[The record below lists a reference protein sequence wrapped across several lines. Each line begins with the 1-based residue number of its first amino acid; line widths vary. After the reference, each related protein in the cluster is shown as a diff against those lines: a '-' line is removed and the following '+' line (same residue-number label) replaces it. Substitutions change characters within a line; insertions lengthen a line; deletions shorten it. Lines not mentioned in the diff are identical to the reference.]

1 MYFKVRLG
9 GFGAKEKSLTNYMK
23 DYLDI
28 CRKVFAQYKE
38 LGEKAMNQLDEEQL
52 NWAPSAESNSIVL
65 IVKHLYG
72 NMLSRW
78 TDFLT
83 TDGEKEWRNRDNEFV
98 IDKKLT
104 REELNFM
111 WEDGWALFFRTL
123 YSLTDEDLGKIVKIR
138 GEDHTVIEALQ
149 RQTAHYSSHI
159 GQIIYIA
166 KVCKDKDWNSL
177 SIPRGKSKEFNDKLT
192 GKKY

>member
-1 MYFKVRLG
+1 MNNYLNICRTVFLQY
-9 GFGAKEKSLTNYMK
+9 KSLG
-23 DYLDI
+23 D
-28 CRKVFAQYKE
+28 
-38 LGEKAMNQLDEEQL
+38 KAMGQLNEQEL
-52 NWAPSAESNSIVL
+52 NWAPSSESNSIVL

-98 IDKKLT
+98 SEKSVT
-104 REELNFM
+104 HEELNWM

-123 YSLTDEDLGKIVKIR
+123 DSLTDADLDKIVKIR
-138 GEDHTVIEALQ
+138 GEDHTVLEALQ
-149 RQTAHYSSHI
+149 RQTAHYCSHI
-159 GQIIYIA
+159 GQIIYLA
-166 KVCKDKDWNSL
+166 KACKDKDWNSL
-177 SIPRGKSKEFNDKLT
+177 SIPKGKSKEFNEKLF

>member
-1 MYFKVRLG
+1 
-9 GFGAKEKSLTNYMK
+9 MK

>member
-1 MYFKVRLG
+1 MN
-9 GFGAKEKSLTNYMK
+9 NY
-23 DYLDI
+23 LEI
-28 CRKVFAQYKE
+28 CRNVFQQYKV
-38 LGEKAMNQLDEEQL
+38 LAEKAMAQLDEEQL
-52 NWAPSAESNSIVL
+52 NWVPSAESNSIVL

-83 TDGEKEWRNRDNEFV
+83 TDGEKEWRNRDAEFV
-98 IDKKLT
+98 TNRCLS

-123 YSLTDEDLGKIVKIR
+123 YSLTDEDLDKIVKIR

-166 KVCKDKDWNSL
+166 KLCKDKDWNSL
-177 SIPRGKSKEFNDKLT
+177 SIPRGKSKEFNQKLT

>member
-1 MYFKVRLG
+1 
-9 GFGAKEKSLTNYMK
+9 MK
-23 DYLDI
+23 DYLEI

-78 TDFLT
+78 TDFLL

-98 IDKKLT
+98 LDKKLT
-104 REELNFM
+104 RDEIMWM

-123 YSLTDEDLGKIVKIR
+123 YSLTDEDLGKKITIR
-138 GEDHTVIEALQ
+138 AEEFSVMEALQ

-166 KVCKDKDWNSL
+166 KVCKEKDWNSL
-177 SIPRGKSKEFNDKLT
+177 SIPKGKSKEYNEKLF
-192 GKKY
+192 GKAK

>member
-1 MYFKVRLG
+1 MN
-9 GFGAKEKSLTNYMK
+9 NY
-23 DYLDI
+23 LEI
-28 CRKVFAQYKE
+28 CRNVFQQYKQ
-38 LGEKAMNQLDEEQL
+38 LGEKAMTQLDEKQL
-52 NWAPSAESNSIVL
+52 NWSPTPESNSIVL
-65 IVKHLYG
+65 IIKHLYG

-83 TDGEKEWRNRDNEFV
+83 TDGEKDWRDRDAEFV
-98 IDKKLT
+98 TNRNLT

-123 YSLTDEDLGKIVKIR
+123 YSLNEDDLDKIIKIR

-166 KVCKDKDWNSL
+166 KICKDKDWNSL
-177 SIPRGKSKEFNDKLT
+177 SIPRGMSKEFNEKLT

>member
-1 MYFKVRLG
+1 
-9 GFGAKEKSLTNYMK
+9 MK
-23 DYLDI
+23 DYLEI

-83 TDGEKEWRNRDNEFV
+83 TDGEKEWRDRDAEFV
-98 IDKKLT
+98 SDKNLT
-104 REELNFM
+104 REEINWM

-123 YSLTDEDLGKIVKIR
+123 YSLTDEDLGKKITIR
-138 GEDHTVIEALQ
+138 AEEFSVMEALQ

-166 KVCKDKDWNSL
+166 KVCKEKDWNSL
-177 SIPRGKSKEFNDKLT
+177 SIPKGKSKEYNEKLF
-192 GKKY
+192 GKAK

>member
-1 MYFKVRLG
+1 
-9 GFGAKEKSLTNYMK
+9 MK

-28 CRKVFAQYKE
+28 CRKVFRQYKE
-38 LGEKAMNQLDEEQL
+38 LGEKAIAQLDEEQL
-52 NWAPSAESNSIVL
+52 NWAPSKESNSIAL

-83 TDGEKEWRNRDNEFV
+83 TDGEKEWRDRDGEFET
-98 IDKKLT
+98 DKPLT
-104 REELNFM
+104 QAELNKI
-111 WEDGWALFFRTL
+111 WNDGWTLFLHTL
-123 YSLTDEDLGKIVKIR
+123 DSLTDADLDKIVKIR

-159 GQIIYIA
+159 GQIIYLA
-166 KVCKDKDWNSL
+166 KACKDKDWNSL
-177 SIPRGKSKEFNDKLT
+177 SIPRGKSKEYNAKLT

>member
-1 MYFKVRLG
+1 MN
-9 GFGAKEKSLTNYMK
+9 NY
-23 DYLDI
+23 LET
-28 CRKVFAQYKE
+28 CRNVFQQYKQ
-38 LGEKAMNQLDEEQL
+38 LAEKAMTQLDEKQL
-52 NWAPSAESNSIVL
+52 NWSPTPESNSIVL

-83 TDGEKEWRNRDNEFV
+83 SDGEKDWRDRDAEFV
-98 IDKKLT
+98 TNRNLT

-123 YSLTDEDLGKIVKIR
+123 YSLCEEDLDKIVKIR

-166 KVCKDKDWNSL
+166 KLCKDKDWNSL
-177 SIPRGKSKEFNDKLT
+177 SIPRGKSKEFNEKLT

>member
-1 MYFKVRLG
+1 
-9 GFGAKEKSLTNYMK
+9 MK
-23 DYLDI
+23 TYLDI
-28 CRKVFAQYKE
+28 CKTVFGQYKT
-38 LGEKAMNQLDEEQL
+38 LAEKAMAQLDEEQL
-52 NWAPSAESNSIVL
+52 NWAPSKESNSIVL

-83 TDGEKEWRNRDNEFV
+83 TDGEKEWRDRDNEF
-98 IDKKLT
+98 ITEEPLT

-123 YSLTDEDLGKIVKIR
+123 YSLTEEDLDKIVKIR

-159 GQIIYIA
+159 GQIIYLA
-166 KVCKDKDWNSL
+166 KLCKDKDWQSL
-177 SIPRGKSKEFNDKLT
+177 SIPRGKSREFNHKMS

>member
-1 MYFKVRLG
+1 
-9 GFGAKEKSLTNYMK
+9 MK

-28 CRKVFAQYKE
+28 CRKVFRQYKE
-38 LGEKAMNQLDEEQL
+38 LGEKAIAQLDEEQL
-52 NWAPSAESNSIVL
+52 NWAPSKESNSIAL

-83 TDGEKEWRNRDNEFV
+83 TDGEKEWRDRDGEFET
-98 IDKKLT
+98 DKPLT
-104 REELNFM
+104 QAELNKI
-111 WEDGWALFFRTL
+111 WNDGWTLFLHTL
-123 YSLTDEDLGKIVKIR
+123 DSLTDADLDKIVKIR

-159 GQIIYIA
+159 GQIIYLA
-166 KVCKDKDWNSL
+166 KACKDKDWNSL
-177 SIPRGKSKEFNDKLT
+177 SIPRGKSKEYNAKPT

>member
-1 MYFKVRLG
+1 
-9 GFGAKEKSLTNYMK
+9 MK

-28 CRKVFAQYKE
+28 CIKVFAQYKE
-38 LGEKAMNQLDEEQL
+38 LGEKAMAQLDEEQL
-52 NWAPSAESNSIVL
+52 NWAPSPESNSIVL

-72 NMLSRW
+72 NMFSRW
-78 TDFLT
+78 TNFLT
-83 TDGEKEWRNRDNEFV
+83 EDGEKEWRDRDAEFV
-98 IDKKLT
+98 KDKNLT
-104 REELNFM
+104 REEIMWM

-123 YSLTDEDLGKIVKIR
+123 YSLTDEDLNKIVKIR

-149 RQTAHYSSHI
+149 RQIAHYSSHI

-177 SIPRGKSKEFNDKLT
+177 SIPRGKSKEFNEKLF
-192 GKKY
+192 GKGK

>member
-1 MYFKVRLG
+1 
-9 GFGAKEKSLTNYMK
+9 MK

-78 TDFLT
+78 TNFLT
-83 TDGEKEWRNRDNEFV
+83 EDGEKDWRDRDAEFV
-98 IDKKLT
+98 KDKDLT
-104 REELNFM
+104 REEIMWM
-111 WEDGWALFFRTL
+111 WEDGWALVFRTL
-123 YSLTDEDLGKIVKIR
+123 YSLTEEDLGKKITIR
-138 GEDHTVIEALQ
+138 AEEFSVMEALQ
-149 RQTAHYSSHI
+149 RQTAHYSYHI

-177 SIPRGKSKEFNDKLT
+177 SIPKGMSKEYNEKLF
-192 GKKY
+192 GKGMPQTPKGDVTN